1 MAQTVSGRNWTLTVN
16 QEWIDVTSERE
27 SPDERWTF
35 TDSQGHDHR
44 YERGYPTLD
53 LVVDESHWCD
63 GREGIYNHDPHEQID
78 RSHYE
83 CEVCREVIEPAMH
96 PPYHPNQIPGMRS
109 ATLTG
114 YRSDGAQV
122 EVWLQDDELDRVGRA
137 DSDSDITALIDSLPE
152 ERIYSVTFAS
162 R

>member
-1 MAQTVSGRNWTLTVN
+1 MVQTVSGRNWTLTVN

-35 TDSQGHDHR
+35 TDAQGHDHR

-63 GREGIYNHDPHEQID
+63 GHEGIYNHDPHEQID
-78 RSHYE
+78 QSHYE
-83 CEVCREVIEPAMH
+83 CLVCREVIEPAMH
-96 PPYHPNQIPGMRS
+96 PPYHQKHIPGMRS

-114 YRSDGAQV
+114 LRSDGAQV
-122 EVWLQDDELDRVGRA
+122 EVWLQDDDLERVRQA
-137 DSDSDITALIDSLPE
+137 DSDDAVTALIDSLPE
-152 ERIYSVTFAS
+152 DRIYSVTFAS